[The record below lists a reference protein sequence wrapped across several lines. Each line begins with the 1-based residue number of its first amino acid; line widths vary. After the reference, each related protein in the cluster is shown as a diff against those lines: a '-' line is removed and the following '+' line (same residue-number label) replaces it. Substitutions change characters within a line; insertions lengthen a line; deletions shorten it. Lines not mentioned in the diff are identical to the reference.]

1 MIDRAIGGLV
11 PLVQDDLSFDRA
23 LVSLGRCG
31 LDCTSFL
38 YTGISGKTDFL
49 MWQFNDSLRT
59 PASVFPLYILP
70 CVADLLF

>member
-31 LDCTSFL
+31 LDCTFL
-38 YTGISGKTDFL
+38 ILWYTREDGHFH
-49 MWQFNDSLRT
+49 
-59 PASVFPLYILP
+59 
-70 CVADLLF
+70 VAV